1 MISYLSTT
9 RLLVCQKSVLV
20 HLCSVLVEQGAADP
34 LLFIHIYSLSIF
46 RFKVYGHVYGPEYVP
61 VYGPQYVPVYGPEYG
76 PVYGPEYVPVYGPVY
91 GPEYGPVY
99 GPVYGVHIMD
109 LNELNTRVCC
119 H

>member
-1 MISYLSTT
+1 MPEKCANPPYF
-9 RLLVCQKSVLV
+9 LV
-20 HLCSVLVEQGAADP
+20 VEQGAADP

-46 RFKVYGHVYGPEYVP
+46 RFKVYGHAYGPEYVP

-76 PVYGPEYVPVYGPVY
+76 PVY
-91 GPEYGPVY
+91 
-99 GPVYGVHIMD
+99 MD